1 MKWRKVLHSLWIDI
15 KCIFYWLFLTYLE
28 VTDNLKYTL
37 AGSVTTS
44 ELVNLVFNFIE
55 VYSGRTLYPYQE
67 QFSKRVIRSV
77 LTNDGAEITALFAR
91 QSGKSETISDTS
103 GGMMIL
109 LPQLAN
115 MPMFANDKR
124 LQPFRD
130 GLWIGIFAP
139 SQRQAQITYNRIRS
153 RLLSPSAEAVLN
165 DPDFNLQFTTSNGQ
179 TCSLSNG
186 SFVTAISASDGSSI
200 EGESFKLIICEE
212 CFVKGTPILTEKGKK
227 NIEDVSV
234 GDKVYSYNHSK
245 RKVELKKVQRSFSQ
259 PLYGR
264 KIVTITTKS
273 GKKIVCTDN
282 HKIFVPNKNQYV
294 RADHLT
300 KDDFVL
306 SYMYTTQESGEENEP
321 NDFGN
326 TVRGRKYNLSRQKIF
341 KKSPICSKSI
351 CKAKRVR
358 LGQISKGETSLSTR
372 AKDSTEFRE
381 GKSTL
386 SIYNKVF
393 TRIKRLLQSILC
405 KWKESNKKVNFRFTK
420 RGSISLLVSRRR
432 KFLWNDVYSYA
443 RLHSRRKS
451 AISELADGKIQ
462 YNSPNKNGQTNK
474 QTIPVFQGERKEQIS
489 AIDTTLH
496 NIFNAV
502 QNSDNRCKSSLCS
515 VRKDD
520 IALSQKKGNLLFREM
535 SKEAPKGIYERVLQE
550 EEIESIEIKSVDEIE
565 VFDLTIEDNHN
576 FFADTLLVHNCQ
588 DISNY
593 KITKSIHPM
602 GAAYNATKVKIGT
615 ATTFKGNFY
624 DAIQRNKLEYDN
636 GETRVRN
643 HFEYDCDVAAKYNP
657 WYAKYIEGEKRSLG
671 EKSDEYQM
679 SYKLKWI
686 LERGMFIDIEQF
698 EQNNLE
704 PLLDVSLYDKSR
716 THVAGIDL
724 GGKGD
729 DTVITIVEVDWTQP
743 LQFDERVD
751 PETGETMVY
760 KTYNT
765 YIKSWLKIS
774 NMPDYEEQYYMIMDF
789 LSHFKLAKVVC
800 DATREASISHRL
812 RANLNCE
819 VIPYIFTTK
828 SKSEMYKNLETEIS
842 SGRARVPASEEVLKS
857 EEYHK
862 FIEQL
867 GELQKDYRGS
877 QLVVSHPDEKNAHDD
892 FCLSLDTEILTDK
905 GFITYD
911 KMTSDTLV
919 ASVVDGKIVYRKPTK
934 IIHKD
939 YCGKMYEFKSKDL
952 DLKVTENHKMLVKHR
967 NSGCY
972 KDMLS
977 QSLFA
982 MPNEQRYNTLQIPVA
997 PIQDKADYPISD
1009 ELIKQ
1014 CGWFITEGWINFD
1027 KRYNSKRYC
1036 FGQSIK
1042 SLKYSEIQA
1051 MVKKLGLNPYIYTRK
1066 DGLTYWVYH
1075 KKDNALFDS
1084 LLADGIHRIPR
1095 KWLND
1100 FSLRQ
1105 LRLLLDTLMY
1115 GDGTITRNTYHTAS
1129 YDLARDFQ
1137 ELAHKCG
1144 IKTSIRKSGEMY
1156 NCYLMQ
1162 GDCTRIKEVNVTDYN
1177 GKVWCVNVD
1186 NGYIVTRRNDKIAV
1200 TGNCD
1205 SWGLAVW
1212 GCMDEGVVNETE
1224 TVNRD
1229 SLMGKSR
1236 NEQSFYR
1243 AISGFTARRRR

>member
-212 CFVKGTPILTEKGKK
+212 
-227 NIEDVSV
+227 
-234 GDKVYSYNHSK
+234 
-245 RKVELKKVQRSFSQ
+245 
-259 PLYGR
+259 
-264 KIVTITTKS
+264 
-273 GKKIVCTDN
+273 
-282 HKIFVPNKNQYV
+282 
-294 RADHLT
+294 
-300 KDDFVL
+300 
-306 SYMYTTQESGEENEP
+306 
-321 NDFGN
+321 
-326 TVRGRKYNLSRQKIF
+326 
-341 KKSPICSKSI
+341 
-351 CKAKRVR
+351 
-358 LGQISKGETSLSTR
+358 
-372 AKDSTEFRE
+372 
-381 GKSTL
+381 
-386 SIYNKVF
+386 
-393 TRIKRLLQSILC
+393 
-405 KWKESNKKVNFRFTK
+405 
-420 RGSISLLVSRRR
+420 
-432 KFLWNDVYSYA
+432 
-443 RLHSRRKS
+443 
-451 AISELADGKIQ
+451 
-462 YNSPNKNGQTNK
+462 
-474 QTIPVFQGERKEQIS
+474 
-489 AIDTTLH
+489 
-496 NIFNAV
+496 
-502 QNSDNRCKSSLCS
+502 
-515 VRKDD
+515 
-520 IALSQKKGNLLFREM
+520 
-535 SKEAPKGIYERVLQE
+535 
-550 EEIESIEIKSVDEIE
+550 
-565 VFDLTIEDNHN
+565 
-576 FFADTLLVHNCQ
+576 CQ

-952 DLKVTENHKMLVKHR
+952 ALKVTENHKMLVKHR

-1156 NCYLMQ
+1156 NCYLMR
-1162 GDCTRIKEVNVTDYN
+1162 GDCTRIKEVSVTDYN

>member
-212 CFVKGTPILTEKGKK
+212 
-227 NIEDVSV
+227 
-234 GDKVYSYNHSK
+234 
-245 RKVELKKVQRSFSQ
+245 
-259 PLYGR
+259 
-264 KIVTITTKS
+264 
-273 GKKIVCTDN
+273 
-282 HKIFVPNKNQYV
+282 
-294 RADHLT
+294 
-300 KDDFVL
+300 
-306 SYMYTTQESGEENEP
+306 
-321 NDFGN
+321 
-326 TVRGRKYNLSRQKIF
+326 
-341 KKSPICSKSI
+341 
-351 CKAKRVR
+351 
-358 LGQISKGETSLSTR
+358 
-372 AKDSTEFRE
+372 
-381 GKSTL
+381 
-386 SIYNKVF
+386 
-393 TRIKRLLQSILC
+393 
-405 KWKESNKKVNFRFTK
+405 
-420 RGSISLLVSRRR
+420 
-432 KFLWNDVYSYA
+432 
-443 RLHSRRKS
+443 
-451 AISELADGKIQ
+451 
-462 YNSPNKNGQTNK
+462 
-474 QTIPVFQGERKEQIS
+474 
-489 AIDTTLH
+489 
-496 NIFNAV
+496 
-502 QNSDNRCKSSLCS
+502 
-515 VRKDD
+515 
-520 IALSQKKGNLLFREM
+520 
-535 SKEAPKGIYERVLQE
+535 
-550 EEIESIEIKSVDEIE
+550 
-565 VFDLTIEDNHN
+565 
-576 FFADTLLVHNCQ
+576 CQ

-905 GFITYD
+905 GFITCD

-952 DLKVTENHKMLVKHR
+952 ALKVTENHKMLVKHR

>member
-1 MKWRKVLHSLWIDI
+1 MKWRKVLHNLWIDI

-179 TCSLSNG
+179 TCTLSNG

-212 CFVKGTPILTEKGKK
+212 
-227 NIEDVSV
+227 
-234 GDKVYSYNHSK
+234 
-245 RKVELKKVQRSFSQ
+245 
-259 PLYGR
+259 
-264 KIVTITTKS
+264 
-273 GKKIVCTDN
+273 
-282 HKIFVPNKNQYV
+282 
-294 RADHLT
+294 
-300 KDDFVL
+300 
-306 SYMYTTQESGEENEP
+306 
-321 NDFGN
+321 
-326 TVRGRKYNLSRQKIF
+326 
-341 KKSPICSKSI
+341 
-351 CKAKRVR
+351 
-358 LGQISKGETSLSTR
+358 
-372 AKDSTEFRE
+372 
-381 GKSTL
+381 
-386 SIYNKVF
+386 
-393 TRIKRLLQSILC
+393 
-405 KWKESNKKVNFRFTK
+405 
-420 RGSISLLVSRRR
+420 
-432 KFLWNDVYSYA
+432 
-443 RLHSRRKS
+443 
-451 AISELADGKIQ
+451 
-462 YNSPNKNGQTNK
+462 
-474 QTIPVFQGERKEQIS
+474 
-489 AIDTTLH
+489 
-496 NIFNAV
+496 
-502 QNSDNRCKSSLCS
+502 
-515 VRKDD
+515 
-520 IALSQKKGNLLFREM
+520 
-535 SKEAPKGIYERVLQE
+535 
-550 EEIESIEIKSVDEIE
+550 
-565 VFDLTIEDNHN
+565 
-576 FFADTLLVHNCQ
+576 CQ

-828 SKSEMYKNLETEIS
+828 SKSEIYKNLETEIS

-934 IIHKD
+934 IIYKD

-952 DLKVTENHKMLVKHR
+952 ALKVTENHKMLVKHR

-1162 GDCTRIKEVNVTDYN
+1162 GDCTRIKEVSVTDYN

-1205 SWGLAVW
+1205 SWSLAVW

>member
-212 CFVKGTPILTEKGKK
+212 
-227 NIEDVSV
+227 
-234 GDKVYSYNHSK
+234 
-245 RKVELKKVQRSFSQ
+245 
-259 PLYGR
+259 
-264 KIVTITTKS
+264 
-273 GKKIVCTDN
+273 
-282 HKIFVPNKNQYV
+282 
-294 RADHLT
+294 
-300 KDDFVL
+300 
-306 SYMYTTQESGEENEP
+306 
-321 NDFGN
+321 
-326 TVRGRKYNLSRQKIF
+326 
-341 KKSPICSKSI
+341 
-351 CKAKRVR
+351 
-358 LGQISKGETSLSTR
+358 
-372 AKDSTEFRE
+372 
-381 GKSTL
+381 
-386 SIYNKVF
+386 
-393 TRIKRLLQSILC
+393 
-405 KWKESNKKVNFRFTK
+405 
-420 RGSISLLVSRRR
+420 
-432 KFLWNDVYSYA
+432 
-443 RLHSRRKS
+443 
-451 AISELADGKIQ
+451 
-462 YNSPNKNGQTNK
+462 
-474 QTIPVFQGERKEQIS
+474 
-489 AIDTTLH
+489 
-496 NIFNAV
+496 
-502 QNSDNRCKSSLCS
+502 
-515 VRKDD
+515 
-520 IALSQKKGNLLFREM
+520 
-535 SKEAPKGIYERVLQE
+535 
-550 EEIESIEIKSVDEIE
+550 
-565 VFDLTIEDNHN
+565 
-576 FFADTLLVHNCQ
+576 CQ

-939 YCGKMYEFKSKDL
+939 YCGKMYEFRSKDL
-952 DLKVTENHKMLVKHR
+952 ALKVTENHKMLVKHR

-1156 NCYLMQ
+1156 NCYLMR
-1162 GDCTRIKEVNVTDYN
+1162 GDCTRIKEVSVTDYN

>member
-77 LTNDGAEITALFAR
+77 LTNDGVEITALFAR

-212 CFVKGTPILTEKGKK
+212 
-227 NIEDVSV
+227 
-234 GDKVYSYNHSK
+234 
-245 RKVELKKVQRSFSQ
+245 
-259 PLYGR
+259 
-264 KIVTITTKS
+264 
-273 GKKIVCTDN
+273 
-282 HKIFVPNKNQYV
+282 
-294 RADHLT
+294 
-300 KDDFVL
+300 
-306 SYMYTTQESGEENEP
+306 
-321 NDFGN
+321 
-326 TVRGRKYNLSRQKIF
+326 
-341 KKSPICSKSI
+341 
-351 CKAKRVR
+351 
-358 LGQISKGETSLSTR
+358 
-372 AKDSTEFRE
+372 
-381 GKSTL
+381 
-386 SIYNKVF
+386 
-393 TRIKRLLQSILC
+393 
-405 KWKESNKKVNFRFTK
+405 
-420 RGSISLLVSRRR
+420 
-432 KFLWNDVYSYA
+432 
-443 RLHSRRKS
+443 
-451 AISELADGKIQ
+451 
-462 YNSPNKNGQTNK
+462 
-474 QTIPVFQGERKEQIS
+474 
-489 AIDTTLH
+489 
-496 NIFNAV
+496 
-502 QNSDNRCKSSLCS
+502 
-515 VRKDD
+515 
-520 IALSQKKGNLLFREM
+520 
-535 SKEAPKGIYERVLQE
+535 
-550 EEIESIEIKSVDEIE
+550 
-565 VFDLTIEDNHN
+565 
-576 FFADTLLVHNCQ
+576 CQ

-867 GELQKDYRGS
+867 GELQRDYRGS

-952 DLKVTENHKMLVKHR
+952 ALKVTENHKMLVKHR

-1156 NCYLMQ
+1156 NCYLMR
-1162 GDCTRIKEVNVTDYN
+1162 GDCTRIKEVSVTDYN

>member
-115 MPMFANDKR
+115 MPMFASDKR

-212 CFVKGTPILTEKGKK
+212 
-227 NIEDVSV
+227 
-234 GDKVYSYNHSK
+234 
-245 RKVELKKVQRSFSQ
+245 
-259 PLYGR
+259 
-264 KIVTITTKS
+264 
-273 GKKIVCTDN
+273 
-282 HKIFVPNKNQYV
+282 
-294 RADHLT
+294 
-300 KDDFVL
+300 
-306 SYMYTTQESGEENEP
+306 
-321 NDFGN
+321 
-326 TVRGRKYNLSRQKIF
+326 
-341 KKSPICSKSI
+341 
-351 CKAKRVR
+351 
-358 LGQISKGETSLSTR
+358 
-372 AKDSTEFRE
+372 
-381 GKSTL
+381 
-386 SIYNKVF
+386 
-393 TRIKRLLQSILC
+393 
-405 KWKESNKKVNFRFTK
+405 
-420 RGSISLLVSRRR
+420 
-432 KFLWNDVYSYA
+432 
-443 RLHSRRKS
+443 
-451 AISELADGKIQ
+451 
-462 YNSPNKNGQTNK
+462 
-474 QTIPVFQGERKEQIS
+474 
-489 AIDTTLH
+489 
-496 NIFNAV
+496 
-502 QNSDNRCKSSLCS
+502 
-515 VRKDD
+515 
-520 IALSQKKGNLLFREM
+520 
-535 SKEAPKGIYERVLQE
+535 
-550 EEIESIEIKSVDEIE
+550 
-565 VFDLTIEDNHN
+565 
-576 FFADTLLVHNCQ
+576 CQ

-828 SKSEMYKNLETEIS
+828 SKSEIYKNLETEIS

-952 DLKVTENHKMLVKHR
+952 ALKVTENHKMLVKHR

-1162 GDCTRIKEVNVTDYN
+1162 GDCTRIKEVSVTDYN

-1205 SWGLAVW
+1205 SWSLAVW

>member
-212 CFVKGTPILTEKGKK
+212 
-227 NIEDVSV
+227 
-234 GDKVYSYNHSK
+234 
-245 RKVELKKVQRSFSQ
+245 
-259 PLYGR
+259 
-264 KIVTITTKS
+264 
-273 GKKIVCTDN
+273 
-282 HKIFVPNKNQYV
+282 
-294 RADHLT
+294 
-300 KDDFVL
+300 
-306 SYMYTTQESGEENEP
+306 
-321 NDFGN
+321 
-326 TVRGRKYNLSRQKIF
+326 
-341 KKSPICSKSI
+341 
-351 CKAKRVR
+351 
-358 LGQISKGETSLSTR
+358 
-372 AKDSTEFRE
+372 
-381 GKSTL
+381 
-386 SIYNKVF
+386 
-393 TRIKRLLQSILC
+393 
-405 KWKESNKKVNFRFTK
+405 
-420 RGSISLLVSRRR
+420 
-432 KFLWNDVYSYA
+432 
-443 RLHSRRKS
+443 
-451 AISELADGKIQ
+451 
-462 YNSPNKNGQTNK
+462 
-474 QTIPVFQGERKEQIS
+474 
-489 AIDTTLH
+489 
-496 NIFNAV
+496 
-502 QNSDNRCKSSLCS
+502 
-515 VRKDD
+515 
-520 IALSQKKGNLLFREM
+520 
-535 SKEAPKGIYERVLQE
+535 
-550 EEIESIEIKSVDEIE
+550 
-565 VFDLTIEDNHN
+565 
-576 FFADTLLVHNCQ
+576 CQ

-952 DLKVTENHKMLVKHR
+952 ALKVTENHKMLVKHR

-1156 NCYLMQ
+1156 NCYLMR
-1162 GDCTRIKEVNVTDYN
+1162 GDCTRIKEVSVTDYN
-1177 GKVWCVNVD
+1177 GKVWCVNVN